1 MTQKKRLVSGLAVA
15 AIFLGGFSASAQDY
29 RQLHEQ
35 AIVVDTHNDVLIS
48 VLEGLRLEDDLRGKT
63 HSDLAR
69 FKEGGVDVQIFSVW
83 SDETYGKG
91 KGFKYANRQID
102 SLYAIVERN
111 PDKMMIAKTPADI
124 EQAVAQ
130 NKLATMIGV
139 EGGHMMESN
148 LKYLE
153 ALHKRGTIYMTLT
166 WNNSTPWATSA
177 MDETS
182 GKLPKNR
189 KLGLTRFGK
198 QVVRKMN
205 DLGMLVDLSHVG
217 ERTFWDAMATTTKP
231 VVISHSCV
239 HHFNPHFRNLKDDQI
254 QAIAKNG
261 GVIHLNFFSGFLDPE
276 YDKRMSAFRAR
287 HKAEVDSLRKEGKN
301 SIQIYDWA
309 MEHHPEEASQLRPPL
324 SMLLDHLD
332 HIVQLVGVDYV
343 GLGSDFD
350 GVSSTPQQLDSVAD
364 MPVITRELIARG
376 YSEEDIKK
384 ILGENFLRVLR
395 ANVGA

>member
-1 MTQKKRLVSGLAVA
+1 MIQKKRLVSGLAVA
-15 AIFLGGFSASAQDY
+15 AIFLGSFTASAQDY
-29 RQLHEQ
+29 RELHEQ

-102 SLYAIVERN
+102 SLYSIVERN
-111 PDKMMIAKTPADI
+111 PDKMMIARTPEDI
-124 EQAVAQ
+124 RQAVEQ

-153 ALHKRGTIYMTLT
+153 ELHKRGTIYMTLT

-205 DLGMLVDLSHVG
+205 ELGMLVDLSHVG

-231 VVISHSCV
+231 VLISHSCV
-239 HHFNPHFRNLKDDQI
+239 HQFNPHFRNLKDDQI

-261 GVIHLNFFSGFLDPE
+261 GVIHLNFFSGFLDPD
-276 YDKRMSAFRAR
+276 YDKRMNAFRTK
-287 HKAEVDSLRKEGKN
+287 HQTEVDSLRKEGKN

-309 MEHHPEEASQLRPPL
+309 MEHYPEEASQLRPPL
-324 SMLLDHLD
+324 SLLLDHLD
-332 HIVQLVGVDYV
+332 HIVKLVGVDYV

-350 GVSSTPQQLDSVAD
+350 GISSTPQQLDSVAD
-364 MPVITRELIARG
+364 MPVITRELLARG

-395 ANVGA
+395 ANVGG